1 MKILFVC
8 SGNKGISPI
17 VKSQADSLKNKE
29 VELEV
34 FPIIGQGL
42 RGYLKNISKLKK
54 QILIF
59 KPDIIHSH
67 YSFCGIIASLATK
80 KIPIVASLMGSDT
93 HQSKLMKLTIRYFAN
108 YRWSK
113 TIVKSEDMKI
123 RLGLNNAVILPNGV
137 DLNLF
142 KLLDK
147 KECRNKLGWDL
158 DKKYILF
165 ASNPARPEKNFALAK
180 QTIENLNNDKIELK
194 VVYDVDHKLMLI
206 YLNAADVL
214 LLTSKWEG
222 SPNIVKEAMACN
234 IPVVATEVGDI
245 KFLFGNIEGYY
256 YTNSFPD
263 ILAEKINYILDNDIK
278 PNGHQRI
285 IDLKLDSESIADKLI
300 QLYQELLSK

>member
-42 RGYLKNISKLKK
+42 RGYLKNIPKLKK

-59 KPDIIHSH
+59 KPDIIQSH

-93 HQSKLMKLTIRYFAN
+93 YQSKLMKLTIRYFAN

-123 RLGLNNAVILPNGV
+123 RLGLNNAIILPNGV
-137 DLNLF
+137 DIELF
-142 KLLDK
+142 RPLDK
-147 KECRNKLGWDL
+147 KECRNKLEWEW

-165 ASNPARPEKNFALAK
+165 ASNPARPEKNFVLAK

-194 VVYDVDHKLMLI
+194 VVYDVDHKLMPI
-206 YLNAADVL
+206 YLNAADVF

-234 IPVVATEVGDI
+234 IPIVATEVGDI
-245 KFLFGNIEGYY
+245 KYLFGNIEGYY
-256 YTNSFPD
+256 YTDPD
-263 ILAEKINYILDNDIK
+263 PNKLVEYINFVLNNDIK
-278 PNGHQRI
+278 PTGRQRI
-285 IDLKLDSESIADKLI
+285 IDLNLDYDSFAEKLI
-300 QLYQELLSK
+300 SIYLEIL

>member
-1 MKILFVC
+1 
-8 SGNKGISPI
+8 
-17 VKSQADSLKNKE
+17 
-29 VELEV
+29 
-34 FPIIGQGL
+34 
-42 RGYLKNISKLKK
+42 
-54 QILIF
+54 
-59 KPDIIHSH
+59 
-67 YSFCGIIASLATK
+67 
-80 KIPIVASLMGSDT
+80 MGSDT

-142 KLLDK
+142 KPLDK

-165 ASNPARPEKNFALAK
+165 ASNPDRPEKNFALAK

-194 VVYDVDHKLMLI
+194 VVYDVDHKLMPI

-222 SPNIVKEAMACN
+222 SPNIVKEAMACS
-234 IPVVATEVGDI
+234 IPVVATEVGDV
-245 KFLFGNIEGYY
+245 KWLLKGLEGCYI
-256 YTNSFPD
+256 TSHNFID
-263 ILAEKINYILDNDIK
+263 ITDKLSLTLNFNARTTGREKLIQH
-278 PNGHQRI
+278 G
-285 IDLKLDSESIADKLI
+285 LDSESVAQKIIKVYKNILND
-300 QLYQELLSK
+300 

>member
-42 RGYLKNISKLKK
+42 RGYLKNISPLKK
-54 QILIF
+54 QIEVI

-67 YSFCGIIASLATK
+67 YSYCGIISSIASK
-80 KIPIVASLMGSDT
+80 KVPVVASLMGSDT
-93 HQSKLMKLTIRYFAN
+93 HQSKFTKLTIRYFAN

-142 KLLDK
+142 KPLDK

-222 SPNIVKEAMACN
+222 SPNIVKEATACN

-285 IDLKLDSESIADKLI
+285 IDLKLDSESIADKLT
-300 QLYQELLSK
+300 QLYQEVLSK

>member
-1 MKILFVC
+1 
-8 SGNKGISPI
+8 
-17 VKSQADSLKNKE
+17 
-29 VELEV
+29 
-34 FPIIGQGL
+34 
-42 RGYLKNISKLKK
+42 
-54 QILIF
+54 
-59 KPDIIHSH
+59 
-67 YSFCGIIASLATK
+67 
-80 KIPIVASLMGSDT
+80 MGSDT
-93 HQSKLMKLTIRYFAN
+93 YQSKLMKLTIRYFAN

-142 KLLDK
+142 KPLDK

-180 QTIENLNNDKIELK
+180 QIVENLNNDKIILK
-194 VVYDVDHKLMLI
+194 VVYDVDHKLMPI

-234 IPVVATEVGDI
+234 IPAVVTKVGDI
-245 KFLFGNIEGYY
+245 EFLFGNIEGYY
-256 YTNSFPD
+256 YTNPLPNR
-263 ILAEKINYILDNDIK
+263 LAEKINYILDNELK
-278 PNGHQRI
+278 PEGRQRI
-285 IDLKLDSESIADKLI
+285 IDLNLDYDSFAEKLI
-300 QLYQELLSK
+300 SIYLEIL

>member
-59 KPDIIHSH
+59 KPDIIQSH

-93 HQSKLMKLTIRYFAN
+93 YQSKLMKLTIRYFAN

-123 RLGLNNAVILPNGV
+123 RLGLNNAIILPNGV
-137 DLNLF
+137 DIELF
-142 KLLDK
+142 RPLDK
-147 KECRNKLGWDL
+147 KECRNKLEWEW

-165 ASNPARPEKNFALAK
+165 ASNPARPEKNFVLAK

-194 VVYDVDHKLMLI
+194 VVYDVDHKLMPI
-206 YLNAADVL
+206 YLNAADVF

-234 IPVVATEVGDI
+234 IPIVATEVGDI
-245 KFLFGNIEGYY
+245 KYLFGNIEGYY
-256 YTNSFPD
+256 YTDPD
-263 ILAEKINYILDNDIK
+263 PNKLVEYINFVLNNDIK
-278 PNGHQRI
+278 PTGRQRI
-285 IDLKLDSESIADKLI
+285 IDLNLDYDSFAEKLI
-300 QLYQELLSK
+300 SIYLEIL

>member
-1 MKILFVC
+1 MSI
-8 SGNKGISPI
+8 
-17 VKSQADSLKNKE
+17 
-29 VELEV
+29 
-34 FPIIGQGL
+34 
-42 RGYLKNISKLKK
+42 
-54 QILIF
+54 
-59 KPDIIHSH
+59 
-67 YSFCGIIASLATK
+67 
-80 KIPIVASLMGSDT
+80 DT
-93 HQSKLMKLTIRYFAN
+93 YQSKLMKSNIRYFAN

-142 KLLDK
+142 KPLDK

-222 SPNIVKEAMACN
+222 SPNIVKEATACN

-285 IDLKLDSESIADKLI
+285 IDLKLDSESIADKLT
-300 QLYQELLSK
+300 QLYQEVLSK

>member
-34 FPIIGQGL
+34 FPIKGQGL
-42 RGYLKNISKLKK
+42 QGYLKNIPKLKK
-54 QILIF
+54 QILTF
-59 KPDIIHSH
+59 KSDIIHSH
-67 YSFCGIIASLATK
+67 YSFCGIISSLAAK
-80 KIPIVASLMGSDT
+80 KIPVVVSLMGSDT
-93 HQSKLMKLTIRYFAN
+93 YQFNIMKSTIRYFAN

-123 RLGLNNAVILPNGV
+123 RLGLNNAIILPNGV

-142 KLLDK
+142 KPLDK

-165 ASNPARPEKNFALAK
+165 ASNPARPEKNFTLAK
-180 QTIENLNNDKIELK
+180 QTVVNLNNEKIELK
-194 VVYDVDHKLMLI
+194 VVYGVDHKLMPI
-206 YLNAADVL
+206 YLNASDVL

-222 SPNIVKEAMACN
+222 SPNIVKEAMSCN

-245 KFLFGNIEGYY
+245 EFLFGDTEGYY
-256 YTNSFPD
+256 YTDPLPD
-263 ILAEKINYILDNDIK
+263 RLAEKINYILDNDIK
-278 PNGHQRI
+278 PNGLQRI

-300 QLYQELLSK
+300 QLYQEVLEK

>member
-142 KLLDK
+142 KPLDK

-158 DKKYILF
+158 DKKCILF
-165 ASNPARPEKNFALAK
+165 ASNPDRPEKNFALAK

-222 SPNIVKEAMACN
+222 SPNIVKEATACN

-285 IDLKLDSESIADKLI
+285 IDLKLDSESIADKLT
-300 QLYQELLSK
+300 QLYQEVLSK